1 MISHNLPSS
10 SSSDNPLRYRWK
22 DYDNMTMRPQ
32 SYRIPL
38 LGFPWYFP
46 CILIHFPLFSY
57 SRVVSRTR
65 KVPSFKAYQFIIHF
79 NIFLQSSINLLS
91 IFYLHPPPSKTQP
104 PKTTISDEFILLSKR
119 INSSEIVVFGMNS
132 CDGL

>member
-1 MISHNLPSS
+1 MISHSLLS

-32 SYRIPL
+32 SYRNTL

-57 SRVVSRTR
+57 FRAISRTR

-79 NIFLQSSINLLS
+79 NIFLQSSINLRSS
-91 IFYLHPPPSKTQP
+91 IFIPPPKHNLQKRPSP
-104 PKTTISDEFILLSKR
+104 MSLFFFIKKNKL
-119 INSSEIVVFGMNS
+119 IG
-132 CDGL
+132 DGRFWHE